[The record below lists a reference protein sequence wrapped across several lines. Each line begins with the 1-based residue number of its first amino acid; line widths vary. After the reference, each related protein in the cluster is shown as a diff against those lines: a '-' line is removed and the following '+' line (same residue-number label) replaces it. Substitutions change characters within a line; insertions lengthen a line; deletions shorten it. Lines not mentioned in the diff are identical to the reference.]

1 MTMCRVTMHAAFNF
15 YRVSGGGLSILR
27 RSMGSG
33 DHQICSVAGHGA
45 LYGASA
51 LEISNFERK
60 ILRSHDRICLLS
72 LWLSS
77 ILLCFHDLGL
87 QVQLPAWWSPN
98 HYSSPCASG
107 VLAQARGGVAY
118 CLHSVPLTLAL
129 APRHMSLFTLTFVPD
144 SLSQSLL
151 HCYSV

>member
-1 MTMCRVTMHAAFNF
+1 M
-15 YRVSGGGLSILR
+15 
-27 RSMGSG
+27 
-33 DHQICSVAGHGA
+33 
-45 LYGASA
+45 
-51 LEISNFERK
+51 
-60 ILRSHDRICLLS
+60 S

-144 SLSQSLL
+144 SFSQSLL
-151 HCYSV
+151 HCYSVCVPVLVSNWESLGIEGGLAPSYALPCTNAEILRAKKGHKK